1 MFSGKGGYV
10 NKLLA
15 RTNIKPAPVDLSWTW
30 PKKTMAST
38 LPKVWL
44 ACIGTGYALRHGQ
57 SETGRRQSPPTSRC
71 FHPPSSR
78 CRAASTNQTCPGIL
92 HHSKNHAYTPKP
104 MIRSACPTSFELPS
118 QRRTSTAIPKST
130 RPKVV
135 CPTNQMPK
143 RPKHQ
148 HAPTMSPRYAKTH
161 ILIFLYFS
169 WDCFWVH
176 GKEHH
181 FGPGFS
187 IWLSFCADF
196 IH

>member
-1 MFSGKGGYV
+1 
-10 NKLLA
+10 
-15 RTNIKPAPVDLSWTW
+15 
-30 PKKTMAST
+30 MAST

-143 RPKHQ
+143 RPKT
-148 HAPTMSPRYAKTH
+148 PTCANYVPTLCQNSHP
-161 ILIFLYFS
+161 YFS
-169 WDCFWVH
+169 IF
-176 GKEHH
+176 
-181 FGPGFS
+181 FLRLLLSARQRASFRPGF
-187 IWLSFCADF
+187 LNLAVLLC
-196 IH
+196 